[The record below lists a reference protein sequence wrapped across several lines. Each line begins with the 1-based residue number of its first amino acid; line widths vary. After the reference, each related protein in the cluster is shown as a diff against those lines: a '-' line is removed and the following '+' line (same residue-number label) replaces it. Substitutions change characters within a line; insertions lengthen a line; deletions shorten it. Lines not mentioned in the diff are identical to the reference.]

1 MRKERV
7 KMSEKLKELAN
18 LIVNYSIHVE
28 KNEKVLITT
37 QSMETREFVS
47 YLIDSIYKSGGVP
60 CLKINDP
67 LLGAQLSEGNNEER
81 IGLLQKIQENEVEL
95 FDSFINI
102 RYSMNDY
109 ENKNVP
115 GEMSKKLSQAL
126 LPSSDVRVN
135 QRKWVLLNYPS
146 LLDAYKAGMSSRE
159 FNQFALNVMTVNY
172 EQMRKIIKPL
182 KDLMDKTDKVRIISP
197 GTDLTFSIKGM
208 GSIPCV
214 GEMNIPDGELYSA
227 PVRNSVNGTITY
239 NTPSPYQGRVYNH
252 VSLELKDG
260 KIIKATCDGDNEKL
274 NEIFD
279 TDEGARYVGEFSL
292 GFNPKILYPMGD
304 ILYDEKILGSL
315 HFTPGQAYKDCYN
328 GNDSGIHWDMVL
340 IQRKDYG
347 GGEIYFD
354 DVLIRKDG
362 MFVLEELKPLNFDY
376 KG

>member
-1 MRKERV
+1 
-7 KMSEKLKELAN
+7 MSEKLKELAS
-18 LIVNYSIHVE
+18 LIVSYSIRVE
-28 KNEKVLITT
+28 KDERVLITT
-37 QSMETREFVS
+37 QSLETREFVS
-47 YLIDSIYKSGGVP
+47 YLIEEIYKNGGVP

-67 LLGAQLSEGNNEER
+67 ILGARLAEKNNEGR
-81 IGLLQKIQENEVEL
+81 IELLKKIQENEVEL

-102 RYSMNDY
+102 RYATNDY
-109 ENKNVP
+109 ENKNVS

-146 LLDAYKAGMSSRE
+146 LLDSYKAKMTSTE
-159 FNQFALNVMTVNY
+159 FMEFALRVMTVNY
-172 EQMRKIIKPL
+172 KSMSELIKPL
-182 KDLMDKTDKVRIISP
+182 KKLMDKTDKVRIVSP
-197 GTDLTFSIKGM
+197 GTDITFSIKGM
-208 GSIPCV
+208 SSIPCV

-227 PVRNSVNGTITY
+227 PIKNSVNGTITY

-252 VSLELKDG
+252 VSLEFKDG
-260 KIIKATCDGDNEKL
+260 KIINATCDDDNEKL
-274 NEIFD
+274 NEIFN

-292 GFNPKILYPMGD
+292 GFNPEILYPMGD
-304 ILYDEKILGSL
+304 ILYDEKILGSI

-362 MFVLEELKPLNFDY
+362 MFVLEELKPLNFNY
-376 KG
+376 NEKEAE

>member
-1 MRKERV
+1 
-7 KMSEKLKELAN
+7 MSEKLKELAS
-18 LIVNYSIHVE
+18 LIVNYSIRVE
-28 KNEKVLITT
+28 KDERVLITT
-37 QSMETREFVS
+37 QSLETREFVS
-47 YLIDSIYKSGGVP
+47 YLIEEIYKNGGVP

-67 LLGAQLSEGNNEER
+67 ILGARLAEKNNEGR
-81 IGLLQKIQENEVEL
+81 IELLKKIQENEVEL

-102 RYSMNDY
+102 RYATNDY
-109 ENKNVP
+109 ENKNVS

-146 LLDAYKAGMSSRE
+146 LLDSYKAKMTSTE
-159 FNQFALNVMTVNY
+159 FIEFALKVMTVNY
-172 EQMRKIIKPL
+172 KSMSELIKPL
-182 KDLMDKTDKVRIISP
+182 KKLMDKTDKVRIVSP
-197 GTDLTFSIKGM
+197 GTDITFSIKGM

-227 PVRNSVNGTITY
+227 PVKNSVNGTITY

-252 VSLELKDG
+252 VSLEFKDG
-260 KIIKATCDGDNEKL
+260 KIINATCDDDNEKL
-274 NEIFD
+274 NEIFN

-292 GFNPKILYPMGD
+292 GFNPEILYPMGD
-304 ILYDEKILGSL
+304 ILYDEKILGSI

-362 MFVLEELKPLNFDY
+362 MFVLEELKPLNFNY
-376 KG
+376 NEKEAE

>member
-1 MRKERV
+1 
-7 KMSEKLKELAN
+7 MSEKLKELAD
-18 LIVNYSIHVE
+18 IIINYSIHVE
-28 KNEKVLITT
+28 ENERVLITT
-37 QSMETREFVS
+37 QSIETREFIS
-47 YLIDSIYKSGGVP
+47 YLVENIYKNGGVP
-60 CLKINDP
+60 CVKINDP
-67 LLGAQLSEGNNEER
+67 IIGAHLSEGNTDGRVE
-81 IGLLQKIQENEVEL
+81 LLKKIQENEVEL

-109 ENKNVP
+109 ENKNVSN
-115 GEMSKKLSQAL
+115 EMSKKLSQAL
-126 LPSSDVRVN
+126 LPSSDIRVN

-146 LLDAYKAGMSSRE
+146 LLDSYKAKMTSRE
-159 FNQFALNVMTVNY
+159 FEKFALEVMTVNY
-172 EQMRKIIKPL
+172 QEMSELIKPL
-182 KDLMDKTDKVRIISP
+182 KELMDKTDKVRITSP

-227 PVRNSVNGTITY
+227 PIKNSVNGIITY
-239 NTPSPYQGRVYNH
+239 NTPSPYQGRVYNN
-252 VSLELKDG
+252 VSLEFKDG
-260 KIIKATCDGDNEKL
+260 KIIKAICDGDNEKL

-340 IQRKDYG
+340 IQRGDYG
-347 GGEIYFD
+347 GGEVYFD

-362 MFVLEELKPLNFDY
+362 IFVLDELKPLNFDY

>member
-1 MRKERV
+1 
-7 KMSEKLKELAN
+7 MSEKLKELAS
-18 LIVNYSIHVE
+18 LIVNYSIRVE
-28 KNEKVLITT
+28 KDERVLITT
-37 QSMETREFVS
+37 QSLETREFVS
-47 YLIDSIYKSGGVP
+47 YLIEEIYKNGGVP
-60 CLKINDP
+60 CLKINDQI
-67 LLGAQLSEGNNEER
+67 LGARLAEKNNEGR
-81 IGLLQKIQENEVEL
+81 IELLKKIQENEVEL

-102 RYSMNDY
+102 RYATNDY
-109 ENKNVP
+109 ENKNVS

-146 LLDAYKAGMSSRE
+146 LLDSYKAKMTSTE
-159 FNQFALNVMTVNY
+159 FMEFALKVMTVNY
-172 EQMRKIIKPL
+172 KSMSELIKPL
-182 KDLMDKTDKVRIISP
+182 KKLMDKTDKVRIVSP
-197 GTDLTFSIKGM
+197 GTDITFSIKGM

-227 PVRNSVNGTITY
+227 PVKNSVNGTITY

-252 VSLELKDG
+252 VSLEFKDG
-260 KIIKATCDGDNEKL
+260 KIINATCDDDNEKL
-274 NEIFD
+274 NEIFN

-292 GFNPKILYPMGD
+292 GFNPEILYPMGD
-304 ILYDEKILGSL
+304 ILYDEKILGSI

-362 MFVLEELKPLNFDY
+362 MFVLEELKPLNFNY
-376 KG
+376 NEKEAE

>member
-1 MRKERV
+1 MR
-7 KMSEKLKELAN
+7 EKLKELAS
-18 LIVNYSIHVE
+18 LIVNYSIRVE
-28 KNEKVLITT
+28 KDERVLITT
-37 QSMETREFVS
+37 QSLETREFVS
-47 YLIDSIYKSGGVP
+47 YLIEEIYKNGGVP

-67 LLGAQLSEGNNEER
+67 ILGARLAEKNNEGR
-81 IGLLQKIQENEVEL
+81 IELLKKIQENEVEL

-102 RYSMNDY
+102 RYATNDY
-109 ENKNVP
+109 ENKNVS

-146 LLDAYKAGMSSRE
+146 LLDSYKAKMTSTE
-159 FNQFALNVMTVNY
+159 FMEFALKVMTVNY
-172 EQMRKIIKPL
+172 KSMSELIKPL
-182 KDLMDKTDKVRIISP
+182 KKLMDKTDKVRIVSP
-197 GTDLTFSIKGM
+197 GTDITFSIKGM

-227 PVRNSVNGTITY
+227 PVKNSVNGTITY

-252 VSLELKDG
+252 VSLEFKDG
-260 KIIKATCDGDNEKL
+260 KIISATCDDDNEKL
-274 NEIFD
+274 NEIFN

-292 GFNPKILYPMGD
+292 GFNPEILYPMGD
-304 ILYDEKILGSL
+304 ILYDEKILGSI
-315 HFTPGQAYKDCYN
+315 HFTPGQANKDCYN

-362 MFVLEELKPLNFDY
+362 MFVLEELKPLNFNY
-376 KG
+376 NEKEAE

>member
-1 MRKERV
+1 
-7 KMSEKLKELAN
+7 MSEKLKELAS
-18 LIVNYSIHVE
+18 LIVNYSIRVE
-28 KNEKVLITT
+28 KDERVLITT
-37 QSMETREFVS
+37 QSLETREFVS
-47 YLIDSIYKSGGVP
+47 YLIEEIYKNGGVP

-67 LLGAQLSEGNNEER
+67 ILGARLAEKNNEGR
-81 IGLLQKIQENEVEL
+81 IELLKKIQENEVEL

-102 RYSMNDY
+102 RYATNDY
-109 ENKNVP
+109 ENKNVS

-146 LLDAYKAGMSSRE
+146 LLDSYKAKMTSTE
-159 FNQFALNVMTVNY
+159 FMEFALRVMTVNY
-172 EQMRKIIKPL
+172 KSMSELIKPL
-182 KDLMDKTDKVRIISP
+182 KKLMDKTDKVRIVSP
-197 GTDLTFSIKGM
+197 GTDITFSIKGM

-227 PVRNSVNGTITY
+227 PVKNSVNGTITY

-252 VSLELKDG
+252 VSLEFKDG
-260 KIIKATCDGDNEKL
+260 KIINATCDDDNEKL
-274 NEIFD
+274 NEIFN

-292 GFNPKILYPMGD
+292 GFNPEILYPMGD
-304 ILYDEKILGSL
+304 ILYDEKILGSI

-362 MFVLEELKPLNFDY
+362 IFVLEELKPLNFNY
-376 KG
+376 NEKEAE

>member
-1 MRKERV
+1 
-7 KMSEKLKELAN
+7 MSEKLKELAS
-18 LIVNYSIHVE
+18 LIVNYSIRVE
-28 KNEKVLITT
+28 KDERVLITT
-37 QSMETREFVS
+37 QSLETREFVS
-47 YLIDSIYKSGGVP
+47 YLIEEIYKNGGVP

-67 LLGAQLSEGNNEER
+67 ILGARLAEKNNEGR
-81 IGLLQKIQENEVEL
+81 IELLKKIQENEVEL

-102 RYSMNDY
+102 RYATNDY
-109 ENKNVP
+109 ENKNVS

-146 LLDAYKAGMSSRE
+146 LLDSYKAKMTSTE
-159 FNQFALNVMTVNY
+159 FMEFALRVMTVNY
-172 EQMRKIIKPL
+172 KSMSELIKPL
-182 KDLMDKTDKVRIISP
+182 KKLMDKTDKVRIVSP
-197 GTDLTFSIKGM
+197 GTDITFSIKGM

-227 PVRNSVNGTITY
+227 PVKNSVNGTITY

-252 VSLELKDG
+252 VSLEFKDG
-260 KIIKATCDGDNEKL
+260 KIINATCDDDNEKL
-274 NEIFD
+274 NEIFN

-292 GFNPKILYPMGD
+292 GFNPEILYPMGD
-304 ILYDEKILGSL
+304 ILHDEKILGSI

-362 MFVLEELKPLNFDY
+362 MFVLEELKPLNFNY
-376 KG
+376 NEKEAE

>member
-1 MRKERV
+1 MG
-7 KMSEKLKELAN
+7 EKLKELAS
-18 LIVNYSIHVE
+18 LIVNYSIRVE
-28 KNEKVLITT
+28 KDERVLITT
-37 QSMETREFVS
+37 QSLETREFVS
-47 YLIDSIYKSGGVP
+47 YLIEEIYKNGGVP

-67 LLGAQLSEGNNEER
+67 ILGARLAEKNNEGR
-81 IGLLQKIQENEVEL
+81 IELLKKIQENEVEL

-102 RYSMNDY
+102 RYATNDY
-109 ENKNVP
+109 ENKNVS

-146 LLDAYKAGMSSRE
+146 LLDSYKAKMTSTE
-159 FNQFALNVMTVNY
+159 FMEFALRVMTVNY
-172 EQMRKIIKPL
+172 KSMSELIKPL
-182 KDLMDKTDKVRIISP
+182 KKLMDKTDKVRIVSP
-197 GTDLTFSIKGM
+197 GTDITFSIKGM

-227 PVRNSVNGTITY
+227 PVKNSVNGTITY

-252 VSLELKDG
+252 VSLEFKDG
-260 KIIKATCDGDNEKL
+260 KIINATCDDDNEKL
-274 NEIFD
+274 NEIFN

-292 GFNPKILYPMGD
+292 GFNPEILYPMGD
-304 ILYDEKILGSL
+304 ILYDEKILGSI

-362 MFVLEELKPLNFDY
+362 MFVLEELKPLNFNY
-376 KG
+376 NEKEAE

>member
-1 MRKERV
+1 
-7 KMSEKLKELAN
+7 MSEKLKELAS
-18 LIVNYSIHVE
+18 LIVNYSIRVE
-28 KNEKVLITT
+28 KDERVLITT
-37 QSMETREFVS
+37 QSLETREFVS
-47 YLIDSIYKSGGVP
+47 YLIEEIYKNGGVP

-67 LLGAQLSEGNNEER
+67 ILGARLAEKNNEGR
-81 IGLLQKIQENEVEL
+81 IELLKKIQENEVEL

-102 RYSMNDY
+102 RYATNDY
-109 ENKNVP
+109 ENKNVS

-146 LLDAYKAGMSSRE
+146 LLDSYKAKMTSTE
-159 FNQFALNVMTVNY
+159 FMEFALRVMTVNY
-172 EQMRKIIKPL
+172 KSMSELIKPL
-182 KDLMDKTDKVRIISP
+182 KKLMGKTDKVRIVSP
-197 GTDLTFSIKGM
+197 GTDITFSIKGM

-227 PVRNSVNGTITY
+227 PVKNSVNGTITY

-252 VSLELKDG
+252 VSLEFKDG
-260 KIIKATCDGDNEKL
+260 KIINATCDDDNEKL
-274 NEIFD
+274 NEIFN

-292 GFNPKILYPMGD
+292 GFNPEILYPMGD
-304 ILYDEKILGSL
+304 ILYDEKILGSI

-362 MFVLEELKPLNFDY
+362 IFVLEELKPLNFNY
-376 KG
+376 NEKEAE

>member
-1 MRKERV
+1 
-7 KMSEKLKELAN
+7 MSEKLKELAS
-18 LIVNYSIHVE
+18 LIVNYSIRVE
-28 KNEKVLITT
+28 KDERVLITT
-37 QSMETREFVS
+37 QSLETREFVS
-47 YLIDSIYKSGGVP
+47 YLIEEIYKNGGVP

-67 LLGAQLSEGNNEER
+67 ILGARLAEKNNEGR
-81 IGLLQKIQENEVEL
+81 IELLKKIQENEVEL

-102 RYSMNDY
+102 RYATNDY
-109 ENKNVP
+109 ENKNVS

-146 LLDAYKAGMSSRE
+146 LLDSYKAKMTSTE
-159 FNQFALNVMTVNY
+159 FMEFALRVMTVNY
-172 EQMRKIIKPL
+172 KSMSELIKPL
-182 KDLMDKTDKVRIISP
+182 KKLMDKTDKVRIVSP
-197 GTDLTFSIKGM
+197 GTDITFSIKGM

-227 PVRNSVNGTITY
+227 PVKNSVNGIITY

-252 VSLELKDG
+252 VSLEFKDG
-260 KIIKATCDGDNEKL
+260 KIINATCDDDNEKL
-274 NEIFD
+274 NEIFN

-292 GFNPKILYPMGD
+292 GFNPEILYPMGD
-304 ILYDEKILGSL
+304 ILYDEKILGSI

-362 MFVLEELKPLNFDY
+362 MFVLEELKPLNFNY
-376 KG
+376 NEKEAE

>member
-1 MRKERV
+1 
-7 KMSEKLKELAN
+7 MSEKLKELAS
-18 LIVNYSIHVE
+18 LIVNYSIRVE
-28 KNEKVLITT
+28 KDERVLITT
-37 QSMETREFVS
+37 QSLETREFVS
-47 YLIDSIYKSGGVP
+47 YLIEEIYKNGGVP

-67 LLGAQLSEGNNEER
+67 ILGARLAEKNNEGR
-81 IGLLQKIQENEVEL
+81 IELLKKIQENEVEL

-102 RYSMNDY
+102 RYATNDY
-109 ENKNVP
+109 ENKNVS

-146 LLDAYKAGMSSRE
+146 LLDSYKAKMTSTE
-159 FNQFALNVMTVNY
+159 FMEFALKVMTVNY
-172 EQMRKIIKPL
+172 KSMSELIKPL
-182 KDLMDKTDKVRIISP
+182 KKLMDKTDKVRIVSP
-197 GTDLTFSIKGM
+197 GTDITFSIKGM

-227 PVRNSVNGTITY
+227 PVKNSVNGTITY

-252 VSLELKDG
+252 VSLEFKDG
-260 KIIKATCDGDNEKL
+260 KIISATCDDDNEKL
-274 NEIFD
+274 NEIFN

-292 GFNPKILYPMGD
+292 GFNPEILYPMGD
-304 ILYDEKILGSL
+304 ILYDEKILGSI

-328 GNDSGIHWDMVL
+328 GNNSGIHWDMVL

-362 MFVLEELKPLNFDY
+362 MFVLEELKPLNFNY
-376 KG
+376 NEKEAE

>member
-1 MRKERV
+1 
-7 KMSEKLKELAN
+7 MSEKLKELAS
-18 LIVNYSIHVE
+18 LIVNYSIRVE
-28 KNEKVLITT
+28 KDERVLITT
-37 QSMETREFVS
+37 QSLETREFVS
-47 YLIDSIYKSGGVP
+47 YLIEEIYKNGGVP

-67 LLGAQLSEGNNEER
+67 ILGARLAEKNNEGR
-81 IGLLQKIQENEVEL
+81 IELLKKIQENEVEL

-102 RYSMNDY
+102 RYATNDY
-109 ENKNVP
+109 ENKNVS

-146 LLDAYKAGMSSRE
+146 LLDSYKAKMTSTE
-159 FNQFALNVMTVNY
+159 FMEFALRVMTVNY
-172 EQMRKIIKPL
+172 KSMSELIKPL
-182 KDLMDKTDKVRIISP
+182 KKLMDKTDKVRIVSP
-197 GTDLTFSIKGM
+197 GTDITFSIKGM
-208 GSIPCV
+208 SSIPCV

-227 PVRNSVNGTITY
+227 PIKNSVNGTITY

-252 VSLELKDG
+252 VSLEFKDG
-260 KIIKATCDGDNEKL
+260 KIINATCDDDNEKL
-274 NEIFD
+274 NEIFN

-292 GFNPKILYPMGD
+292 GFNPEILYPMGD
-304 ILYDEKILGSL
+304 ILYDEKILGSI

-362 MFVLEELKPLNFDY
+362 MFVLEELKPLNFNY
-376 KG
+376 NEKEAE

>member
-1 MRKERV
+1 
-7 KMSEKLKELAN
+7 MSEKLKELAS
-18 LIVNYSIHVE
+18 LIVNYSIRVE
-28 KNEKVLITT
+28 KDERVLITT
-37 QSMETREFVS
+37 QSLETREFVS
-47 YLIDSIYKSGGVP
+47 YLIEEIYKNGGVP

-67 LLGAQLSEGNNEER
+67 ILGARLAEKNNEGR
-81 IGLLQKIQENEVEL
+81 IELLKKIQENEVEL

-102 RYSMNDY
+102 RYATNDY
-109 ENKNVP
+109 ENKNVS
-115 GEMSKKLSQAL
+115 GEMTKKLRQAL

-146 LLDAYKAGMSSRE
+146 LLDSYKAKMTSTE
-159 FNQFALNVMTVNY
+159 FMEFALRVMTVNY
-172 EQMRKIIKPL
+172 KSMSELIKPL
-182 KDLMDKTDKVRIISP
+182 KKLMDKTDKVRIVSP
-197 GTDLTFSIKGM
+197 GTDITFSIKGM

-227 PVRNSVNGTITY
+227 PVKNSVNGTITY

-252 VSLELKDG
+252 VSLEFKDG
-260 KIIKATCDGDNEKL
+260 KIINATCDDDNEKL
-274 NEIFD
+274 NEIFN

-292 GFNPKILYPMGD
+292 GFNPEILYPMGD
-304 ILYDEKILGSL
+304 ILYDEKILGSI

-362 MFVLEELKPLNFDY
+362 MFVLEELKPLNFNY
-376 KG
+376 NEKEAE

>member
-1 MRKERV
+1 
-7 KMSEKLKELAN
+7 MSEKLKELAS
-18 LIVNYSIHVE
+18 LIVNYSIRVE
-28 KNEKVLITT
+28 KDERVLITT
-37 QSMETREFVS
+37 QSLETREFVS
-47 YLIDSIYKSGGVP
+47 YLIEEIYKNGGVP

-67 LLGAQLSEGNNEER
+67 ILGARLAEKNNEGR
-81 IGLLQKIQENEVEL
+81 IELLKKIQENEVEL

-102 RYSMNDY
+102 RYAMNDY
-109 ENKNVP
+109 ENKNVS

-146 LLDAYKAGMSSRE
+146 LLDSYKAKMTSTE
-159 FNQFALNVMTVNY
+159 FMEFALRVMTVNY
-172 EQMRKIIKPL
+172 KSMSELIKPL
-182 KDLMDKTDKVRIISP
+182 KKLMDKTDKVRIVSP
-197 GTDLTFSIKGM
+197 GTDITFSIKGM

-227 PVRNSVNGTITY
+227 PVKNSVNGTITY

-252 VSLELKDG
+252 VSLEFKDG
-260 KIIKATCDGDNEKL
+260 KIISATCDDDNEKL
-274 NEIFD
+274 NEIFN

-292 GFNPKILYPMGD
+292 GFNPEILYPMGD
-304 ILYDEKILGSL
+304 ILYDEKILGSI

-362 MFVLEELKPLNFDY
+362 MFVLEELKPLNFNY
-376 KG
+376 NEKEAE

>member
-1 MRKERV
+1 
-7 KMSEKLKELAN
+7 MSEKLKELAS
-18 LIVNYSIHVE
+18 LIVNYSIRVE
-28 KNEKVLITT
+28 KDERVLITT
-37 QSMETREFVS
+37 QSLETREFVS
-47 YLIDSIYKSGGVP
+47 YLIEEIYKNGGVP

-67 LLGAQLSEGNNEER
+67 ILGARLAEKNNEGR
-81 IGLLQKIQENEVEL
+81 IELLKKIQENEVEL

-102 RYSMNDY
+102 RYATNDY
-109 ENKNVP
+109 ENKNVS

-146 LLDAYKAGMSSRE
+146 LLDSYKAKMTSTE
-159 FNQFALNVMTVNY
+159 FMEFALKVMTVNY
-172 EQMRKIIKPL
+172 KSMSELIKPL
-182 KDLMDKTDKVRIISP
+182 KKLMDKTDKVRIVSP
-197 GTDLTFSIKGM
+197 GTDITFSIKGM

-227 PVRNSVNGTITY
+227 PVKNSVNGTITY

-252 VSLELKDG
+252 VSLEFKDG
-260 KIIKATCDGDNEKL
+260 KIISATCDEDNEKL
-274 NEIFD
+274 NEIFN
-279 TDEGARYVGEFSL
+279 TDEGARYVGEFSI
-292 GFNPKILYPMGD
+292 GFNPEILYPMGD
-304 ILYDEKILGSL
+304 ILYDEKILGSI

-362 MFVLEELKPLNFDY
+362 MFVLEELKPLNFNY
-376 KG
+376 NEKEAE

>member
-1 MRKERV
+1 
-7 KMSEKLKELAN
+7 MSEKLKELAS
-18 LIVNYSIHVE
+18 LIVNYSIRVE
-28 KNEKVLITT
+28 KDERVLITT
-37 QSMETREFVS
+37 QSLETREFVS
-47 YLIDSIYKSGGVP
+47 YLIEEIYKNGGVP

-67 LLGAQLSEGNNEER
+67 ILGARLAEKNNEGR
-81 IGLLQKIQENEVEL
+81 IELLKKIQENEVEL

-102 RYSMNDY
+102 RYATNDY
-109 ENKNVP
+109 ENKNVS

-146 LLDAYKAGMSSRE
+146 LLDSYKAKMTSTE
-159 FNQFALNVMTVNY
+159 FMEFALKVMTVNY
-172 EQMRKIIKPL
+172 KSMSELIKPL
-182 KDLMDKTDKVRIISP
+182 KKLMDKTDKVRIVSP
-197 GTDLTFSIKGM
+197 GTDITFSIKGM

-227 PVRNSVNGTITY
+227 PVKKSVNGTITY

-252 VSLELKDG
+252 VSLEFKDG
-260 KIIKATCDGDNEKL
+260 KIINATCDDDNEKL
-274 NEIFD
+274 NEIFN

-292 GFNPKILYPMGD
+292 GFNPEILYPMGD
-304 ILYDEKILGSL
+304 ILYDEKILGSI

-362 MFVLEELKPLNFDY
+362 MFVLEELKPLNFNY
-376 KG
+376 NEKEAE

>member
-1 MRKERV
+1 
-7 KMSEKLKELAN
+7 MSEKLKELAS
-18 LIVNYSIHVE
+18 LIVNYSIRVE
-28 KNEKVLITT
+28 KDERVLITT
-37 QSMETREFVS
+37 QSLETREFVS
-47 YLIDSIYKSGGVP
+47 YLIEEIYKNGGVP

-67 LLGAQLSEGNNEER
+67 ILGARLAEKNNEGR
-81 IGLLQKIQENEVEL
+81 IELLKKIQENEVEL

-102 RYSMNDY
+102 RYATNDY
-109 ENKNVP
+109 ENKNVS

-126 LPSSDVRVN
+126 LPSSDVKVN

-146 LLDAYKAGMSSRE
+146 LLDSYKAKMTSTE
-159 FNQFALNVMTVNY
+159 FMEFALKVMTVNY
-172 EQMRKIIKPL
+172 KSMSELIKPL
-182 KDLMDKTDKVRIISP
+182 KKLMDKTDKVRIVSP
-197 GTDLTFSIKGM
+197 GTDITFSIKGM

-227 PVRNSVNGTITY
+227 PVKNSVNGTITY

-252 VSLELKDG
+252 VSLEFKDG
-260 KIIKATCDGDNEKL
+260 KIINATCDDDNEKL
-274 NEIFD
+274 NEIFN

-292 GFNPKILYPMGD
+292 GFNPEILYPMGD
-304 ILYDEKILGSL
+304 ILYDEKILGSI

-362 MFVLEELKPLNFDY
+362 MFVLEELKPLNFNY
-376 KG
+376 NEKEAE

>member
-1 MRKERV
+1 
-7 KMSEKLKELAN
+7 MSEKLKELAS
-18 LIVNYSIHVE
+18 LIVNYSIRVE
-28 KNEKVLITT
+28 KDERVLITT
-37 QSMETREFVS
+37 QSLETREFVS
-47 YLIDSIYKSGGVP
+47 YLIEEIYKNSGVP

-67 LLGAQLSEGNNEER
+67 ILGARLAEKNNEGR
-81 IGLLQKIQENEVEL
+81 IELLKKIQENEVEL

-102 RYSMNDY
+102 RYATNDY
-109 ENKNVP
+109 ENKNVS

-146 LLDAYKAGMSSRE
+146 LLDSYKAKMTSTE
-159 FNQFALNVMTVNY
+159 FMEFALRVMTVNY
-172 EQMRKIIKPL
+172 KSMSELIKPL
-182 KDLMDKTDKVRIISP
+182 KKLMDKTDKVRIVSP
-197 GTDLTFSIKGM
+197 GTDITFSIKGM

-227 PVRNSVNGTITY
+227 PVKNSVNGTITY

-252 VSLELKDG
+252 VSLEFKDG
-260 KIIKATCDGDNEKL
+260 KIINATCDDDNEKL
-274 NEIFD
+274 NEIFN

-292 GFNPKILYPMGD
+292 GFNPEILYPMGD
-304 ILYDEKILGSL
+304 ILYDEKILGSI

-362 MFVLEELKPLNFDY
+362 MFVLEELKPLNFNY
-376 KG
+376 NEKEAE

>member
-1 MRKERV
+1 
-7 KMSEKLKELAN
+7 MSEKLKELAS
-18 LIVNYSIHVE
+18 LIVNYSIRVE
-28 KNEKVLITT
+28 KDERVLITT
-37 QSMETREFVS
+37 QSLETREFVS
-47 YLIDSIYKSGGVP
+47 YLIEEIYRNGGVP

-67 LLGAQLSEGNNEER
+67 ILGARLAEKNNEGR
-81 IGLLQKIQENEVEL
+81 IELLKKIQENEVEL

-102 RYSMNDY
+102 RYATNDY
-109 ENKNVP
+109 ENKNVS

-146 LLDAYKAGMSSRE
+146 LLDSYKAKMTSTE
-159 FNQFALNVMTVNY
+159 FMEFALRVMTVNY
-172 EQMRKIIKPL
+172 KSMSELIKPL
-182 KDLMDKTDKVRIISP
+182 KKLMDKTDKVRIVSP
-197 GTDLTFSIKGM
+197 GTDITFSIKGM
-208 GSIPCV
+208 SSIPCV

-227 PVRNSVNGTITY
+227 PIKNSVNGTITY

-252 VSLELKDG
+252 VSLEFKDG
-260 KIIKATCDGDNEKL
+260 KIINATCDDDNEKL
-274 NEIFD
+274 NEIFN

-292 GFNPKILYPMGD
+292 GFNPEILYPMGD
-304 ILYDEKILGSL
+304 ILYDEKILGSI

-362 MFVLEELKPLNFDY
+362 MFVLEELKPLNFNY
-376 KG
+376 NEKEAE

>member
-1 MRKERV
+1 
-7 KMSEKLKELAN
+7 MSEKLKELAS
-18 LIVNYSIHVE
+18 LIVNYSIRVE
-28 KNEKVLITT
+28 KDERVLITT
-37 QSMETREFVS
+37 QSLETREFVS
-47 YLIDSIYKSGGVP
+47 YLIEEIYKNGGVP

-67 LLGAQLSEGNNEER
+67 ILGARLAEKNNEGR
-81 IGLLQKIQENEVEL
+81 IELLKKIQENEVEL

-102 RYSMNDY
+102 RYATNDY
-109 ENKNVP
+109 ENKNVS

-146 LLDAYKAGMSSRE
+146 LLDSYKAKMTSTE
-159 FNQFALNVMTVNY
+159 FMEFALRVMTVNY
-172 EQMRKIIKPL
+172 KSMSELIKPL
-182 KDLMDKTDKVRIISP
+182 KKLMDKTDKVRIVSP
-197 GTDLTFSIKGM
+197 GTDITFSIKGM

-227 PVRNSVNGTITY
+227 PVKNSVNGTITY

-252 VSLELKDG
+252 VSLEFKDG
-260 KIIKATCDGDNEKL
+260 KIINATCDDDNEKL
-274 NEIFD
+274 NEIFN

-292 GFNPKILYPMGD
+292 GFNPEILYPMGD
-304 ILYDEKILGSL
+304 ILYDEKILGSI

-362 MFVLEELKPLNFDY
+362 MFVLEELKPLNFNY
-376 KG
+376 NEKGAE

>member
-1 MRKERV
+1 
-7 KMSEKLKELAN
+7 MSEKLKELAS
-18 LIVNYSIHVE
+18 LIVNYSIRVE
-28 KNEKVLITT
+28 KDERVLITT
-37 QSMETREFVS
+37 QSLETREFVS
-47 YLIDSIYKSGGVP
+47 YLIEEIYKNGGVP

-67 LLGAQLSEGNNEER
+67 ILGARLAEKNNECR
-81 IGLLQKIQENEVEL
+81 IELLKKIQENEVEL

-102 RYSMNDY
+102 RYATNDY
-109 ENKNVP
+109 ENKNVS

-146 LLDAYKAGMSSRE
+146 LLDSYKAKMTSTE
-159 FNQFALNVMTVNY
+159 FMEFALKVMTVNY
-172 EQMRKIIKPL
+172 KSMSELIKPL
-182 KDLMDKTDKVRIISP
+182 KKLMDKTDKVRIVSP
-197 GTDLTFSIKGM
+197 GTDITFSIKGM

-227 PVRNSVNGTITY
+227 PVKNSVNGTITY

-252 VSLELKDG
+252 VSLEFKDG
-260 KIIKATCDGDNEKL
+260 KIINATCDEDNEKL
-274 NEIFD
+274 NEIFN

-292 GFNPKILYPMGD
+292 GFNPEILYPMGD
-304 ILYDEKILGSL
+304 ILYDEKILGSI

-362 MFVLEELKPLNFDY
+362 MFVLEELKPLNFNY
-376 KG
+376 NEKEAE

>member
-1 MRKERV
+1 
-7 KMSEKLKELAN
+7 MSEKLKELAS
-18 LIVNYSIHVE
+18 LIVNYSIRVE
-28 KNEKVLITT
+28 KDERVLITT
-37 QSMETREFVS
+37 QSLETHEFVS
-47 YLIDSIYKSGGVP
+47 YLIEEIYKNGGVP

-67 LLGAQLSEGNNEER
+67 ILGARLAEKNNEGR
-81 IGLLQKIQENEVEL
+81 IELLKKIQENEVEL

-102 RYSMNDY
+102 RYATNDY
-109 ENKNVP
+109 ENKNVS

-146 LLDAYKAGMSSRE
+146 LLDSYKAKMTSTE
-159 FNQFALNVMTVNY
+159 FMEFALRVMTVNY
-172 EQMRKIIKPL
+172 KSMSELIKPL
-182 KDLMDKTDKVRIISP
+182 KKLMDKTDKVRIVSP
-197 GTDLTFSIKGM
+197 GTDITFSIKGM

-227 PVRNSVNGTITY
+227 PVKNSVNGTITY

-252 VSLELKDG
+252 VSLEFKDG
-260 KIIKATCDGDNEKL
+260 KIINATCDDDNEKL
-274 NEIFD
+274 NEIFN

-292 GFNPKILYPMGD
+292 GFNPEILYSMGD
-304 ILYDEKILGSL
+304 ILYDEKILGSI

-362 MFVLEELKPLNFDY
+362 MFVLEELKPLNFNY
-376 KG
+376 NEKEAE

>member
-1 MRKERV
+1 
-7 KMSEKLKELAN
+7 MSEKLKELAS
-18 LIVNYSIHVE
+18 LIVNYSIRVE
-28 KNEKVLITT
+28 KDERVLITT
-37 QSMETREFVS
+37 QSLETREFVS
-47 YLIDSIYKSGGVP
+47 YLIEEIYKNGGVP

-67 LLGAQLSEGNNEER
+67 ILGARLAEKKNEGR
-81 IGLLQKIQENEVEL
+81 IELLKKIQENEVEL

-102 RYSMNDY
+102 RYATNDY
-109 ENKNVP
+109 ENKNVS

-146 LLDAYKAGMSSRE
+146 LLDSYKAKMTSTE
-159 FNQFALNVMTVNY
+159 FMEFALRVMTVNY
-172 EQMRKIIKPL
+172 KSMSELIKPL
-182 KDLMDKTDKVRIISP
+182 KKLMDKTDKVRIVSP
-197 GTDLTFSIKGM
+197 GTDITFSIKGM

-227 PVRNSVNGTITY
+227 PVKNSVNGTITY

-252 VSLELKDG
+252 VSLEFKDG
-260 KIIKATCDGDNEKL
+260 KIINATCDDDNEKL
-274 NEIFD
+274 NEIFN

-292 GFNPKILYPMGD
+292 GFNPEILYPMGD
-304 ILYDEKILGSL
+304 ILYDEKILGSI

-362 MFVLEELKPLNFDY
+362 MFVLEELKPLNFNY
-376 KG
+376 NEKEAE

>member
-1 MRKERV
+1 
-7 KMSEKLKELAN
+7 MSEKLKELAS
-18 LIVNYSIHVE
+18 LIVNYSIRVE
-28 KNEKVLITT
+28 KDERVLITT
-37 QSMETREFVS
+37 QSLETREFVS
-47 YLIDSIYKSGGVP
+47 YLIEEIYKNGGVP

-67 LLGAQLSEGNNEER
+67 ILGARLAEKNNEGR
-81 IGLLQKIQENEVEL
+81 IELLKKIQENEVEL

-102 RYSMNDY
+102 RYAINDY
-109 ENKNVP
+109 ENKNVS

-146 LLDAYKAGMSSRE
+146 LLDSYKAKMTSTE
-159 FNQFALNVMTVNY
+159 FMEFALRVMTVNY
-172 EQMRKIIKPL
+172 KSMSELIKPL
-182 KDLMDKTDKVRIISP
+182 KKLMDKTDKVRIVSP
-197 GTDLTFSIKGM
+197 GTDITFSIKGM

-227 PVRNSVNGTITY
+227 PVKNSVNGTITY

-252 VSLELKDG
+252 VSLEFKDG
-260 KIIKATCDGDNEKL
+260 KIINATCDDDNEKL
-274 NEIFD
+274 NEIFN

-292 GFNPKILYPMGD
+292 GFNPEILYPMGD
-304 ILYDEKILGSL
+304 ILYDEKILGSI

-362 MFVLEELKPLNFDY
+362 MFVLEELKPLNFNY
-376 KG
+376 NEKEAE

>member
-1 MRKERV
+1 
-7 KMSEKLKELAN
+7 MSEKLKELAS
-18 LIVNYSIHVE
+18 LIVNYSIRVE
-28 KNEKVLITT
+28 KDERVLITT
-37 QSMETREFVS
+37 QSLETREFVS
-47 YLIDSIYKSGGVP
+47 YLIEEIYKNGGVP

-67 LLGAQLSEGNNEER
+67 ILGARLAEKNNEGR
-81 IGLLQKIQENEVEL
+81 IELLKKIQENEVEL

-102 RYSMNDY
+102 RYATNDY
-109 ENKNVP
+109 ENKNVS

-146 LLDAYKAGMSSRE
+146 LLDSYKAKMTSTE
-159 FNQFALNVMTVNY
+159 FMEFALRVMTVNY
-172 EQMRKIIKPL
+172 KSMSELIKPF
-182 KDLMDKTDKVRIISP
+182 KKLMDKTDKVRIVSP
-197 GTDLTFSIKGM
+197 GTDITFSIKGM

-227 PVRNSVNGTITY
+227 PVKNSVNGTITY

-252 VSLELKDG
+252 VSLEFKDG
-260 KIIKATCDGDNEKL
+260 KIINATCDDDNEKL
-274 NEIFD
+274 NEIFN

-292 GFNPKILYPMGD
+292 GFNPEILYPMGD
-304 ILYDEKILGSL
+304 ILYDEKILGSI

-362 MFVLEELKPLNFDY
+362 MFVLEELKPLNFNY
-376 KG
+376 NEKEAE

>member
-1 MRKERV
+1 
-7 KMSEKLKELAN
+7 MSEKLKELAS
-18 LIVNYSIHVE
+18 LIVNYSIRVE
-28 KNEKVLITT
+28 KDERVLITT
-37 QSMETREFVS
+37 QSLETREFVS
-47 YLIDSIYKSGGVP
+47 YLIEEIYKNGGVP

-67 LLGAQLSEGNNEER
+67 ILGARLAEKNNEGGIE
-81 IGLLQKIQENEVEL
+81 LLKKIQENEVEL

-102 RYSMNDY
+102 RYATNDY
-109 ENKNVP
+109 ENKNVS

-146 LLDAYKAGMSSRE
+146 LLDSYKAKMTSTE
-159 FNQFALNVMTVNY
+159 FMEFALRVMTVNY
-172 EQMRKIIKPL
+172 KSMSELIKPL
-182 KDLMDKTDKVRIISP
+182 KKLMDKTDKVRIVSP
-197 GTDLTFSIKGM
+197 GTDITFSIKGM

-227 PVRNSVNGTITY
+227 PVKNSVNGTITY

-252 VSLELKDG
+252 VSLEFKDG
-260 KIIKATCDGDNEKL
+260 KIINATCDDDNEKL
-274 NEIFD
+274 NEIFN

-292 GFNPKILYPMGD
+292 GFNPEILYPMGD
-304 ILYDEKILGSL
+304 ILYDEKILGSI

-362 MFVLEELKPLNFDY
+362 MFVLEELKPLNFNY
-376 KG
+376 NEKEAE

>member
-1 MRKERV
+1 
-7 KMSEKLKELAN
+7 MSEKLKELAS
-18 LIVNYSIHVE
+18 LIVNYSIRVE
-28 KNEKVLITT
+28 KDERVLITT
-37 QSMETREFVS
+37 QSLETREFVS
-47 YLIDSIYKSGGVP
+47 YLIEEIYKNGGVP

-67 LLGAQLSEGNNEER
+67 ILGARLAEKNNEGR
-81 IGLLQKIQENEVEL
+81 IELLKKIQENEVEL

-102 RYSMNDY
+102 RYAINDY
-109 ENKNVP
+109 ENKNVS

-146 LLDAYKAGMSSRE
+146 LLDSYKAKMTSTE
-159 FNQFALNVMTVNY
+159 FMEFALRFMTVNY
-172 EQMRKIIKPL
+172 KSMSELIKPL
-182 KDLMDKTDKVRIISP
+182 KKLMDKTDKVRIVSP
-197 GTDLTFSIKGM
+197 GTDITFSIKGM

-227 PVRNSVNGTITY
+227 PVKNSVNGTITY

-252 VSLELKDG
+252 VSLEFKDG
-260 KIIKATCDGDNEKL
+260 KIINATCDDDNEKL
-274 NEIFD
+274 NEIFN

-292 GFNPKILYPMGD
+292 GFNPEILYPMGD
-304 ILYDEKILGSL
+304 ILYDEKILGSI

-362 MFVLEELKPLNFDY
+362 MFVLEELKPLNFNY
-376 KG
+376 NEKEAE